1 MSPCLLELIEAASA
15 VLDQSN
21 TELLPIEICLKL
33 ENTQSDGKINHSKCI
48 VTYRFAKWSNH
59 DVYLVTNSPFSQD
72 SIAGD

>member
-1 MSPCLLELIEAASA
+1 MLELIEAASA

-33 ENTQSDGKINHSKCI
+33 ENTQSDGKSNHSKCI